1 MLTCKE
7 ATRIMFEAHDR
18 QLSAGE
24 RLQLEV
30 HLAICRGCRNF
41 RQQMDFLR
49 MACRRFL
56 KTRAGDEDESPP
68 F

>member
-7 ATRIMFEAHDR
+7 ATQIMSAAQDR
-18 QLSAGE
+18 QLSASE

-30 HLAICRGCRNF
+30 HLAMCRGCRSF

-49 MACRRFL
+49 MACRRFVGRVSTD
-56 KTRAGDEDESPP
+56 KEDPP
-68 F
+68 ST